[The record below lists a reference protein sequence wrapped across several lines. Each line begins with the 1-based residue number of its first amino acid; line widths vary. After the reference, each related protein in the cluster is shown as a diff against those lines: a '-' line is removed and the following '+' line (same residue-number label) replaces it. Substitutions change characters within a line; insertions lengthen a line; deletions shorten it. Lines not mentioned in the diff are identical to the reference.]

1 MKFNIDTGL
10 IEELSNLEYF
20 IVKSPVNTPEFWKE
34 WQEKYSRAFMSKVA
48 VKKVLKTRKLSYED
62 IKRYKALLDTYQE
75 LVEYLE
81 NIKKLALSLRGIY
94 ELTEETDQN
103 DEDIDLD
110 F

>member
-1 MKFNIDTGL
+1 MKFHLDTGL

-20 IVKSPVNTPEFWKE
+20 IVKSPVNTPDFWKE

-48 VKKVLKTRKLSYED
+48 VKKLLRTKRLGYED
-62 IKRYKALLDTYQE
+62 IKRYRALLDTYQE

-81 NIKKLALSLRGIY
+81 NIKRLALSLRGIY
-94 ELTEETDQN
+94 EPSEEPDPTD
-103 DEDIDLD
+103 DDIDLD